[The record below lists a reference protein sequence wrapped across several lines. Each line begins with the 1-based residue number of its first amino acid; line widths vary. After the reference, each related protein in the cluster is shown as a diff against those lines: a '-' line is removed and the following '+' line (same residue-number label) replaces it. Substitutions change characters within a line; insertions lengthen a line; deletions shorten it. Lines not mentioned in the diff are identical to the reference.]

1 MVVPLCA
8 QTDVNTLLRQAAR
21 LRTAAYSPGSPI
33 PREKLLKTARDLE
46 ARAAAIEEVE
56 TEELEF

>member
-1 MVVPLCA
+1 
-8 QTDVNTLLRQAAR
+8 